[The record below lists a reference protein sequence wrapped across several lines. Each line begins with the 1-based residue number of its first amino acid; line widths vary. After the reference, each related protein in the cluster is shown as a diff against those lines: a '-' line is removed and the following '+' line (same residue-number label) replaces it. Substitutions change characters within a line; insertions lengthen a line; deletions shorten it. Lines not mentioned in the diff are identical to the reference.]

1 MDDYD
6 QDRLSRPRDPYGR
19 RRESREELV
28 GREPARRRPEVPDQ
42 VETESPARPE
52 RTRRTPDP
60 EVIEGRSRRSQV
72 VDDRDTTQERYSDR
86 FRRQSGLR
94 DDDSDPRSYR
104 STRDPYDRLRRV
116 GNRPPR
122 RIETEYDQDL
132 DFDQY
137 DDDSA
142 ELASATSRRTHRPL
156 SSRGPRAEQQRLREF
171 GSIIAN
177 PSPELRPLMMGAVI
191 ALGSLVLLSILI
203 LVRSDS
209 AGTWIPLHLDAEG
222 TPASYGNEAALWRL
236 PFFALVA
243 TVMAF
248 GLGWWLRAREAYAVQ
263 FLVIGALL
271 IHSLIWV
278 GIINLLW

>member
-19 RRESREELV
+19 RRASREELA
-28 GREPARRRPEVPDQ
+28 GREPVRRRPEVPDQ
-42 VETESPARPE
+42 NETESPARPE

-72 VDDRDTTQERYSDR
+72 VDDQDTTQGRYSDR
-86 FRRQSGLR
+86 FRRQSRLR
-94 DDDSDPRSYR
+94 EDDPDPRSYR

-122 RIETEYDQDL
+122 RIETEYDQDF

-142 ELASATSRRTHRPL
+142 GLEPAASRRTRRPL
-156 SSRGPRAEQQRLREF
+156 SSRGPRADQQRLREF

-222 TPASYGNEAALWRL
+222 TPVSYGNEAALWRL

-248 GLGWWLRAREAYAVQ
+248 GLGWWLRAREAYVVQ